1 MANKTFTQLKTNIGV
16 EVHDASTAFATIVG
30 RFINRRYFQILRS
43 TNWENIYP
51 DATLTM
57 VSGTQNYVLPD
68 DFYKPISVYDV
79 TSSTPISV
87 LTLGDLYRSYGSSI
101 ATSGSV
107 ERCAIYEDAV
117 QAQPTTA
124 SKLAI
129 TGVAADTSQTIQ
141 IRGIA
146 SNVEVYETQTLTG
159 TTPVESTYTYTRIT
173 GISFD
178 AVRTGIVTVTSN
190 SAAVTIATIPLG
202 MLDTRF
208 KLMKFHYVPVTV
220 STINIPYIIKPSP
233 LAQDY
238 DYPLLDVADLIEL
251 GAISDCYKYKGQFQ
265 KSQTFELMFTQGLA
279 EFIFDQENQESPT
292 QFTPT
297 TFSAQDLY

>member
-1 MANKTFTQLKTNIGV
+1 MNKTFTTLKTNVGS
-16 EVHDASTAFATIVG
+16 EVHDSSSTFATIIG
-30 RFINRRYFQILRS
+30 RFLNRRYFQVLRA

-68 DFYKPISVYDV
+68 DYYKPISVYDV

-117 QAQPTTA
+117 QAQPTSA

-146 SNVEVYETQTLTG
+146 GGVEVYETQTLTG
-159 TTPVESTYTYTRIT
+159 ATAVASTNTYTRIT

-190 SAAVTIATIPLG
+190 SAVVTNATIPLAV
-202 MLDTRF
+202 LDTRF
-208 KLMKFHYVPVTV
+208 KLMKFHYVPTTTD
-220 STINIPYIIKPSP
+220 TINIPYIIKPSP
-233 LAQDY
+233 LSQDY
-238 DYPLLDVADLIEL
+238 DYPVLDICDLIEL

-279 EFIFDQENQESPT
+279 EFIFDQENQESPF

-297 TFSAQDLY
+297 TFDAQDLY

>member
-43 TNWENIYP
+43 TNWENICP
-51 DATLTM
+51 DATLTT

-68 DFYKPISVYDV
+68 DFYKPIDVYDTTNSLPV
-79 TSSTPISV
+79 SV
-87 LTLGDLYRSYGSSI
+87 LTLGDLYRSYGSTI
-101 ATSGSV
+101 ATSGSIDS
-107 ERCAIYEDAV
+107 CAIYEDAV

-279 EFIFDQENQESPT
+279 EFIFDQENKEEPT